1 MTKHAKTAKAE
12 KSSAAPKSNT
22 IRLCESL
29 PTAIKVDRENGVI
42 RGVKILGLESAN
54 GRSYSREAVSKAKGL
69 YEGRSVN
76 VNHANKLKPGE
87 DRRLEDRFGRLTNVR
102 EESSG
107 LYGDLEYIKS
117 HSMAESVIEAAERM
131 PEQLGLSHCA
141 EGRLAKRNGKNL
153 VEEITSV
160 RSVDLVSDPATT
172 RSLFESETYMDPLN
186 TMPGGDLAPVDSPA
200 TDPAEAL
207 KAGVIAAITAAL
219 SAATSDQI
227 KAVLAAL
234 DMSDSA
240 SDIASGT
247 TSAADDPAA
256 DSADPSKEKPVDE
269 SKKKAPAAPSIAEL
283 QEANRLLLAENE
295 SIKLLESAGVP
306 SDAAKLKALV
316 ALGTTADRQ
325 ALVATWPK
333 SVASASSIF
342 GAGATRPRSTL
353 LESRDARSEVTAPK
367 DAKGF
372 AALVR

>member
-1 MTKHAKTAKAE
+1 MAKTKTPT
-12 KSSAAPKSNT
+12 KVPTKPKGNS
-22 IRLCESL
+22 IRLIESL
-29 PTAIKVDRENGVI
+29 PS
-42 RGVKILGLESAN
+42 GVKIDAEAGVISGVKVLGYQSAN
-54 GRSYSREAVSKAKGL
+54 GREYSRDAVSKAKAL
-69 YEGRSVN
+69 YEGQSVN
-76 VNHANKLKPGE
+76 INHGNKSRPGE
-87 DRRLEDRFGRLTNVR
+87 DRKLEDRFGQLSNVR
-102 EESSG
+102 EAADG
-107 LYGDLEYIKS
+107 LYADLEFLTT
-117 HSMAESVIEAAERM
+117 HPMAARVCEAAVRM
-131 PEQLGLSHCA
+131 PSKLGLSHNA
-141 EGRLAKRNGKNL
+141 EGRMGKRGGKNL

-160 RSVDLVSDPATT
+160 RSVDLVSDPATVK
-172 RSLFESETYMDPLN
+172 SLFESEDYMDPA
-186 TMPGGDLAPVDSPA
+186 MDPMAPVVDDTA
-200 TDPAEAL
+200 ADPAEAL

-256 DSADPSKEKPVDE
+256 DSADPSKENPVDE
-269 SKKKAPAAPSIAEL
+269 SKKKAPTAPSIAEL

-316 ALGTTADRQ
+316 SLPTTADRQ